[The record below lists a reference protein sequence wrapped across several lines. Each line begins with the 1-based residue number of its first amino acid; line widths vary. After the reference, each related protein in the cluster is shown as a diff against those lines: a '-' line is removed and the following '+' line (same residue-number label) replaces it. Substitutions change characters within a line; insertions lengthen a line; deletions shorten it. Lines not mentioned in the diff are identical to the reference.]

1 MNGIFDIINIPFGYF
16 MRFCYSITGN
26 YAIAL
31 LLFALAVKII
41 FIPFGIKQQ
50 KTQIQNAK
58 LRPKM
63 MAIEKKYAG
72 RTDKATQNKKQ
83 QEIMELQQRE
93 GVSPLSGCLPLLIQ
107 LPVIMALYNIIRK
120 PLTYVCRFSSEL
132 ITTLKNK
139 AVELNP
145 TLDIKKL
152 DEINLISEMK
162 SRGYEGF
169 SEIEGF
175 SSELIPHFEVFNDF
189 DLSAIPTISSWLV
202 IIPILVF
209 ATQFLTMKLTRK
221 LNPMTQMTA
230 DTPQNV
236 KMSNAIMDFSMP
248 LMTLFFAFNMSAA
261 IGLYWIYQSV
271 ISMVQSVILAKAMPI
286 PTFTE
291 EDFRKAEREMKVKPP
306 KPASDQPK
314 KRSLHERDDDEE
326 QTPEIAA
333 TEAPKTNAKPSAHIG
348 KAPIKSDK
356 KDESF
361 EENIQEEASEGTKT
375 NEEENNK

>member
-1 MNGIFDIINIPFGYF
+1 MNGILDIINIPFGYF

-50 KTQIQNAK
+50 KTQIQTAK

-83 QEIMELQQRE
+83 QEIMDLQQRE

-132 ITTLKNK
+132 ITSLKDK
-139 AVELNP
+139 AIELNP
-145 TLDIKKL
+145 ALDIKKL
-152 DEINLISEMK
+152 DEISLISEMK
-162 SRGYEGF
+162 AHGYEGF
-169 SEIEGF
+169 AEIEGF
-175 SSELIPHFEVFNDF
+175 SSELIPHFEIFNDF
-189 DLSAIPTISSWLV
+189 DLSAIPTLTSWLV

-261 IGLYWIYQSV
+261 IGVYWIYQSI
-271 ISMVQSVILAKAMPI
+271 ISMVQSAILAKAMPI
-286 PTFTE
+286 PVFTE
-291 EDFRKAEREMKVKPP
+291 EDFRRAEKEMKVKPP
-306 KPASDQPK
+306 KPVSNQPK

-326 QTPEIAA
+326 FPPESAVS
-333 TEAPKTNAKPSAHIG
+333 EAPKTDAKPSSHIG

-356 KDESF
+356 RDEVSEKTEQT
-361 EENIQEEASEGTKT
+361 EESESTEA

>member
-1 MNGIFDIINIPFGYF
+1 MNGILDIINIPFGYF

-72 RTDKATQNKKQ
+72 RTDKATMNKKQ
-83 QEIMELQQRE
+83 QEIMDLQQRE

-132 ITTLKNK
+132 ITTLKEK

-145 TLDIKKL
+145 TLDVKKL

-162 SRGYEGF
+162 LQGYESF
-169 SEIEGF
+169 AEIEGF
-175 SSELIPHFEVFNDF
+175 SSELIPHFEIFNNF
-189 DLSAIPTISSWLV
+189 DLSAVPTLTSWLV

-209 ATQFLTMKLTRK
+209 ASQFFTMKLSRK

-230 DTPQNV
+230 DTPGNV

-261 IGLYWIYQSV
+261 IGVYWIYQSV
-271 ISMVQSVILAKAMPI
+271 ISMIQSVILAKAMPI
-286 PTFTE
+286 PVFTE
-291 EDFRKAEREMKVKPP
+291 EDFRRAEKEMKVKPP
-306 KPASDQPK
+306 KPASNQPK

-326 QTPEIAA
+326 FSPEKAE
-333 TEAPKTNAKPSAHIG
+333 EAPKTNAKPSSHIG
-348 KAPIKSDK
+348 QAPIKSDK
-356 KDESF
+356 KDEPTEEADKT
-361 EENIQEEASEGTKT
+361 EENETT
-375 NEEENNK
+375 EENK